1 MEVKKELEKVRKD
14 GFELYSQEKP
24 IAMEVL
30 TLMKVSLRK
39 TYFLLLISII
49 LFVIS
54 VVDSI
59 YQRCKIIDI
68 LNEKIEIQEVYKT
81 RDKNVEIKLYESRT

>member
-1 MEVKKELEKVRKD
+1 MEVKKELEKVKKD
-14 GFELYSQEKP
+14 GFKLYSQEKP
-24 IAMEVL
+24 IATEVL
-30 TLMKVSLRK
+30 TLMKISLRK

-59 YQRCKIIDI
+59 YQRCRIIDI